1 MIRFFL
7 VLNLLVGSV
16 NFTIAQSIDSEN
28 LMTIGGETISV
39 KEFLRVYNKNID
51 LVQDESQKNIDYY
64 LNLYTNYKLKLK
76 EARTL
81 GFDKKDSYKKEFESY
96 KNQLSKAYTTDKEV
110 TETLVKEAYNRT
122 TSEVKAHHILVRIQ
136 PGQDT
141 LAAYEKIKALR
152 SRMVKEDFTSL
163 RTALHDGKSVFV
175 EDLGY
180 FSAFKMVYDFEN
192 AAFNTPLGQ
201 TSKPFRTQFG
211 YHVVKVLDKRP
222 SKGKVQVA
230 HIMIANNQKDSTLV
244 PENRIKEIFR
254 SIQEGDSFESLA
266 KQFSDDKSSAAKG
279 GVMNPFKS
287 GDIRSEIFVNTA
299 FGLKEI
305 GAISEPIQSQFG
317 WHILKL
323 ISKTPV
329 EPYEQIKVDLE
340 QKVKRDARSKIIR
353 QKMLEKLKQQ
363 YTISQPSLESV
374 VAKIQKNDADDTWE
388 VEASMEPQ
396 VFLKIESQE
405 LSYRDFL
412 DLLNKNKRSFKAS
425 TGKSKFISNQYAL
438 FLENNLFQYKKNNLI
453 NENED
458 YANVL
463 KEYEEGLLLFDIME
477 NKIWKGA
484 QLDSIGLKS
493 YYNENTSKFKSNSK
507 ITATIARS
515 NKKKKLKAVKKMWS
529 QGFSTDAISQKLNE
543 RDQALIFSSGDF
555 EIDSPLIP
563 KNMVFNK
570 GISEIYSLDD
580 NYVLLNI
587 SNIETP
593 QILSFEDAKGA
604 VISKYQSVLE
614 SEWLEKLRNKYP
626 IVINEKILSDL
637 KKSIKTEWCF
647 LDSLVYVFCL
657 FLAVT

>member
-340 QKVKRDARSKIIR
+340 QKVKRDARSKVIR

-587 SNIETP
+587 SYIETP

-614 SEWLEKLRNKYP
+614 SEWLETLRNKYP

-637 KKSIKTEWCF
+637 KKSIKTE
-647 LDSLVYVFCL
+647 
-657 FLAVT
+657 

>member
-7 VLNLLVGSV
+7 VLNLLIGSV

-81 GFDKKDSYKKEFESY
+81 GFDQKESYKKEFESY
-96 KNQLSKAYTTDKEV
+96 KNQLSKTYTSDKEV

-122 TSEVKAHHILVRIQ
+122 AKEVKAQHILVRIQ

-141 LAAYEKIKALR
+141 LAAYEKIQALR
-152 SRMVKEDFTSL
+152 PRMVKEDFKSL
-163 RTALHDGKSVFV
+163 RTALHDGKSIFV

-211 YHVVKVLDKRP
+211 YHVVKVLNKRP

-230 HIMIANNQKDSTLV
+230 HIMIANTQNDSTLV
-244 PENRIKEIFR
+244 PENRIKEIYR
-254 SIQEGDSFESLA
+254 SIKEGDSFESLA

-299 FGLKEI
+299 FELKDI
-305 GAISEPIQSQFG
+305 GAISEPIQTQFG

-329 EPYEQIKVDLE
+329 EPYEKIKVDLE
-340 QKVKRDARSKIIR
+340 QKVKRDSRSKIIR

-363 YTISQPSLESV
+363 YKISQPSLESV
-374 VAKIQKNDADDTWE
+374 AAFIEINDADDTWM
-388 VEASMEPQ
+388 VEASIEPQ

-405 LSYRDFL
+405 FLYKDFL
-412 DLLNKNKRSFKAS
+412 DLLNKNKRSFNIS
-425 TGKSKFISNQYAL
+425 TGKSKFISKQYAL

-493 YYNENTSKFKSNSK
+493 YYNENTSKFMSNSK
-507 ITATIARS
+507 ISATIARS
-515 NKKKKLKAVKKMWS
+515 NKKKKLKAVKKLWS
-529 QGFSTDAISQKLNE
+529 QGLSTETISQKLNK

-555 EIDSPLIP
+555 EIDNPLIP
-563 KNMVFNK
+563 KNIFFKK
-570 GISEIYSLDD
+570 GISEIFRLDD

-587 SNIETP
+587 RNIEAP
-593 QILSFEDAKGA
+593 QVLSFEDAKGA
-604 VISKYQSVLE
+604 VISNYQNVLE
-614 SEWLEKLRNKYP
+614 SEWLETLRNKYP
-626 IVINEKILSDL
+626 IVINRKILNDL
-637 KKSIKTEWCF
+637 KKSIKKE
-647 LDSLVYVFCL
+647 
-657 FLAVT
+657 

>member
-28 LMTIGGETISV
+28 LMIIGGDTISV

-438 FLENNLFQYKKNNLI
+438 FLGNNLFQYKKNNLI

-529 QGFSTDAISQKLNE
+529 QGLSTDAISQKLNE

-614 SEWLEKLRNKYP
+614 SKWLETLRNKYP

-637 KKSIKTEWCF
+637 KKSIKTE
-647 LDSLVYVFCL
+647 
-657 FLAVT
+657 

>member
-152 SRMVKEDFTSL
+152 SRMVKEDFTIL

-614 SEWLEKLRNKYP
+614 SKWLETLRNKYP

-637 KKSIKTEWCF
+637 KKSIKTE
-647 LDSLVYVFCL
+647 
-657 FLAVT
+657 

>member
-96 KNQLSKAYTTDKEV
+96 KNQLSKAYTSDKEV

-230 HIMIANNQKDSTLV
+230 HIMIANNQKDTTLV
-244 PENRIKEIFR
+244 PENRIKEIYR

-340 QKVKRDARSKIIR
+340 QKVKRDARSKVIR

-374 VAKIQKNDADDTWE
+374 VAKIQKNDADDAWE
-388 VEASMEPQ
+388 AEASMEPQ

-405 LSYRDFL
+405 FSYRDFL

-529 QGFSTDAISQKLNE
+529 QGLSTDAISQKLNE

-614 SEWLEKLRNKYP
+614 SKWLETLRNKYP

-637 KKSIKTEWCF
+637 KKSIKTE
-647 LDSLVYVFCL
+647 
-657 FLAVT
+657 

>member
-7 VLNLLVGSV
+7 VLNLLIGFV
-16 NFTIAQSIDSEN
+16 NFTIAQPIDSEN
-28 LMTIGGETISV
+28 LMTIADETISV

-81 GFDKKDSYKKEFESY
+81 GFDQKESYKKEFESY
-96 KNQLSKAYTTDKEV
+96 KNQLSKAYTSDKEV

-122 TSEVKAHHILVRIQ
+122 ANEVKAQHILVRIQ

-141 LAAYEKIKALR
+141 LAAYEKIQALR
-152 SRMVKEDFTSL
+152 PRMVKEDFKSL
-163 RTALHDGKSVFV
+163 RTALHDGKSIFV

-211 YHVVKVLDKRP
+211 YHVVKVLNKRP

-230 HIMIANNQKDSTLV
+230 HIMIANTQNDSTLV
-244 PENRIKEIFR
+244 PQNRIKEIYR

-299 FGLKEI
+299 FGLKDI
-305 GAISEPIQSQFG
+305 GAISEPIQTQFG

-329 EPYEQIKVDLE
+329 EPYEKIKVDLE
-340 QKVKRDARSKIIR
+340 QKVKRDSRSKIIR

-363 YTISQPSLESV
+363 YKISQPSLESV
-374 VAKIQKNDADDTWE
+374 AALIEINDADDTWM
-388 VEASMEPQ
+388 VEASIEPQ

-405 LSYRDFL
+405 FLYKDFV
-412 DLLNKNKRSFKAS
+412 DLLNKNKRSFNVS
-425 TGKSKFISNQYAL
+425 TGKSKFISKQYAL

-515 NKKKKLKAVKKMWS
+515 NKKKKLKAVKKLWS
-529 QGFSTDAISQKLNE
+529 QGLSTETISQKLNK
-543 RDQALIFSSGDF
+543 RDQTLIFSSGDF
-555 EIDSPLIP
+555 EIDNPLIP

-570 GISEIYSLDD
+570 GISEIFSLDD

-604 VISKYQSVLE
+604 VISNYQNVLE
-614 SEWLEKLRNKYP
+614 FEWLETLRNKYP
-626 IVINEKILSDL
+626 IVINEEILNDL
-637 KKSIKTEWCF
+637 KKSIKTE
-647 LDSLVYVFCL
+647 
-657 FLAVT
+657 

>member
-244 PENRIKEIFR
+244 PENRIKEIYR

-388 VEASMEPQ
+388 VEAFMEPQ

-614 SEWLEKLRNKYP
+614 SKWLETLRNKYP

-637 KKSIKTEWCF
+637 KKSIKTE
-647 LDSLVYVFCL
+647 
-657 FLAVT
+657 

>member
-1 MIRFFL
+1 
-7 VLNLLVGSV
+7 
-16 NFTIAQSIDSEN
+16 
-28 LMTIGGETISV
+28 
-39 KEFLRVYNKNID
+39 
-51 LVQDESQKNIDYY
+51 
-64 LNLYTNYKLKLK
+64 
-76 EARTL
+76 
-81 GFDKKDSYKKEFESY
+81 
-96 KNQLSKAYTTDKEV
+96 
-110 TETLVKEAYNRT
+110 
-122 TSEVKAHHILVRIQ
+122 
-136 PGQDT
+136 
-141 LAAYEKIKALR
+141 
-152 SRMVKEDFTSL
+152 MVKEDFTSL

-230 HIMIANNQKDSTLV
+230 HIMIANNPKDSTLV
-244 PENRIKEIFR
+244 PENRIKEIYR

-340 QKVKRDARSKIIR
+340 QKVKRDARSKVIR

-374 VAKIQKNDADDTWE
+374 VAKIQKNDADATWE

-405 LSYRDFL
+405 FSYRDFL

-604 VISKYQSVLE
+604 VISKYQIVLE
-614 SEWLEKLRNKYP
+614 SEWLEILRNKYP

-637 KKSIKTEWCF
+637 KKSIKTE
-647 LDSLVYVFCL
+647 
-657 FLAVT
+657 

>member
-244 PENRIKEIFR
+244 PENRIKEIYR

-374 VAKIQKNDADDTWE
+374 VAKIQKNDADATWE

-405 LSYRDFL
+405 FSYRDFL

-438 FLENNLFQYKKNNLI
+438 FLGNNLFQYKKNNLI

-529 QGFSTDAISQKLNE
+529 QGLSTDAISQKLNE

-614 SEWLEKLRNKYP
+614 SEWLETLRNKYP

-637 KKSIKTEWCF
+637 KKSIKTE
-647 LDSLVYVFCL
+647 
-657 FLAVT
+657 

>member
-7 VLNLLVGSV
+7 VLNLLIGSV

-51 LVQDESQKNIDYY
+51 LVQDETQKNIDYY

-81 GFDKKDSYKKEFESY
+81 GFDQKESYKKEFQSY
-96 KNQLSKAYTTDKEV
+96 KNQLSKTYTSDKEV

-122 TSEVKAHHILVRIQ
+122 AKEVKAQHILVRIQ

-141 LAAYEKIKALR
+141 LAAYEKIQALR
-152 SRMVKEDFTSL
+152 PRMVKEDFKSL
-163 RTALHDGKSVFV
+163 RTALHDGKSIFV

-211 YHVVKVLDKRP
+211 YHVVKVLNKRP

-230 HIMIANNQKDSTLV
+230 HIMIANTQNDSTLV
-244 PENRIKEIFR
+244 PENRIKEIYR

-299 FGLKEI
+299 FELKDI
-305 GAISEPIQSQFG
+305 GAISEPIQTQFG

-329 EPYEQIKVDLE
+329 EPYEKIKVDLE
-340 QKVKRDARSKIIR
+340 QKVKRDSRSKIIR

-363 YTISQPSLESV
+363 YKISQPSLESV
-374 VAKIQKNDADDTWE
+374 AAFIEINDADDTWM
-388 VEASMEPQ
+388 VEASIESQ
-396 VFLKIESQE
+396 IFLKIESQE
-405 LSYRDFL
+405 FLYKDFL
-412 DLLNKNKRSFKAS
+412 DLLNKNKRSFNIS
-425 TGKSKFISNQYAL
+425 TGKSKFISKQYAL

-493 YYNENTSKFKSNSK
+493 YYNENTSKFMSNSK
-507 ITATIARS
+507 ISATIARS
-515 NKKKKLKAVKKMWS
+515 NKKKKLKAVKKLWS
-529 QGFSTDAISQKLNE
+529 QGLSTETISQKLNK

-555 EIDSPLIP
+555 EIDNPLIP
-563 KNMVFNK
+563 KNIFFKK
-570 GISEIYSLDD
+570 GISEIFRLDD

-587 SNIETP
+587 RNIEAP
-593 QILSFEDAKGA
+593 QVLSFEDAKGA
-604 VISKYQSVLE
+604 VISNYQNVLE
-614 SEWLEKLRNKYP
+614 SEWLETLRNKYP
-626 IVINEKILSDL
+626 IVINRKILNDL
-637 KKSIKTEWCF
+637 KKSIKKE
-647 LDSLVYVFCL
+647 
-657 FLAVT
+657 

>member
-1 MIRFFL
+1 MNRFFL
-7 VLNLLVGSV
+7 ILNLFIGSL

-81 GFDKKDSYKKEFESY
+81 GFDQKDSYKKEFESY
-96 KNQLSKAYTTDKEV
+96 KNQLSKTYISDKEV

-122 TSEVKAHHILVRIQ
+122 ANEVKAQHILVRIQ
-136 PGQDT
+136 PGQDS
-141 LAAYEKIKALR
+141 LAAYEKIQALR
-152 SRMVKEDFTSL
+152 PRMVNEDFKSL
-163 RTALHDGKSVFV
+163 RTALHDGKSIFV

-201 TSKPFRTQFG
+201 TSQPFKTQFG
-211 YHVVKVLDKRP
+211 YHVVKILDKRP

-230 HIMIANNQKDSTLV
+230 HIMIANTQRDSTLV
-244 PENRIKEIFR
+244 PENRIKEIYR
-254 SIQEGDSFESLA
+254 SIQEGDSFDSLA

-287 GDIRSEIFVNTA
+287 GDIRSEIFINSA
-299 FGLKEI
+299 FGLKDM
-305 GAISEPIQSQFG
+305 GDISKPIQTQFG

-329 EPYEQIKVDLE
+329 EPYEKIKLDIE

-353 QKMLEKLKQQ
+353 QKMLKKLKQQ
-363 YTISQPSLESV
+363 YKISQPSLESL
-374 VAKIQKNDADDTWE
+374 AALIEINDADDTWI
-388 VEASMEPQ
+388 VEASIEPQ

-405 LSYRDFL
+405 FTYKDFL
-412 DLLNKNKRSFKAS
+412 DLLNKNKRSFNVS
-425 TGKSKFISNQYAL
+425 TNKLEFISKQYAL

-515 NKKKKLKAVKKMWS
+515 NKKKKMKAVKKLWI
-529 QGFSTDAISQKLNE
+529 QGLSTEAISQKLNKV
-543 RDQALIFSSGDF
+543 DQSLIFSSGDF
-555 EIDSPLIP
+555 EIDNPLIP
-563 KNMVFNK
+563 KNMVFSK
-570 GISEIYSLDD
+570 GISDIFSLGDS
-580 NYVLLNI
+580 YVLLNI
-587 SNIETP
+587 SNIEKP
-593 QILSFEDAKGA
+593 QLLSFEDAKGA
-604 VISKYQSVLE
+604 VISNYQNVLE
-614 SEWLEKLRNKYP
+614 SEWLETLKNKYP
-626 IVINEKILSDL
+626 IFVNEDILNDL
-637 KKSIKTEWCF
+637 KKSIKNE
-647 LDSLVYVFCL
+647 
-657 FLAVT
+657 

>member
-7 VLNLLVGSV
+7 VLNLLIGSV

-81 GFDKKDSYKKEFESY
+81 GFDQKESYKKEFQSY
-96 KNQLSKAYTTDKEV
+96 KNQLSKAYTSDKEV

-122 TSEVKAHHILVRIQ
+122 ANEVKAQHILVRIQ

-141 LAAYEKIKALR
+141 LAAYEKIQALR
-152 SRMVKEDFTSL
+152 PRMVKEVFKSL
-163 RTALHDGKSVFV
+163 RTALHDGKSIFV

-211 YHVVKVLDKRP
+211 YHVVKVLNKRP

-230 HIMIANNQKDSTLV
+230 HIMIANSQNDSTLV
-244 PENRIKEIFR
+244 PENRIKEIYR

-299 FGLKEI
+299 FELKDI
-305 GAISEPIQSQFG
+305 GAISEPIQTQFG

-329 EPYEQIKVDLE
+329 EPYEKIKVDLE
-340 QKVKRDARSKIIR
+340 QKVKRDSRSKIIR

-363 YTISQPSLESV
+363 YKISQPSLESV
-374 VAKIQKNDADDTWE
+374 AAFIEINDADDTWM
-388 VEASMEPQ
+388 VEASIESQ
-396 VFLKIESQE
+396 IFLKIESQE
-405 LSYRDFL
+405 FLYKDFL
-412 DLLNKNKRSFKAS
+412 DLLNKNKRSFNIS
-425 TGKSKFISNQYAL
+425 TGKSKFISKQYAL

-493 YYNENTSKFKSNSK
+493 YYNENTSKFMSNSK
-507 ITATIARS
+507 ISATIARS
-515 NKKKKLKAVKKMWS
+515 NKKKKLKAVKKLWS
-529 QGFSTDAISQKLNE
+529 QGLSTETISQKLNK

-555 EIDSPLIP
+555 EIDNPLIP
-563 KNMVFNK
+563 KNIFFKK
-570 GISEIYSLDD
+570 GISEIFRLDD

-587 SNIETP
+587 RNIEAP
-593 QILSFEDAKGA
+593 QVLSFEDAKGA
-604 VISKYQSVLE
+604 VISNYQNVLE
-614 SEWLEKLRNKYP
+614 SEWLETLRNKYP
-626 IVINEKILSDL
+626 IVINRKILNDL
-637 KKSIKTEWCF
+637 KKSIKKE
-647 LDSLVYVFCL
+647 
-657 FLAVT
+657 

>member
-7 VLNLLVGSV
+7 VLNLLIGFV

-81 GFDKKDSYKKEFESY
+81 GFDQKESYKKEFESY
-96 KNQLSKAYTTDKEV
+96 KNQLSKAYTSDKEV

-122 TSEVKAHHILVRIQ
+122 AEEVKAQHILVRIQ
-136 PGQDT
+136 PGKDT
-141 LAAYEKIKALR
+141 LAAYEKIQALR
-152 SRMVKEDFTSL
+152 PRMIKEDFKNL
-163 RTALHDGKSVFV
+163 RNALHDGKYIFV

-211 YHVVKVLDKRP
+211 YHVVKVLNKRP

-230 HIMIANNQKDSTLV
+230 HIMIANTQNDSTLV
-244 PENRIKEIFR
+244 PENRIKEIYR

-299 FGLKEI
+299 FGLKDI
-305 GAISEPIQSQFG
+305 GAISEPIQTQFG

-329 EPYEQIKVDLE
+329 EPYEKIKVDLE

-363 YTISQPSLESV
+363 YKISQPSIESV
-374 VAKIQKNDADDTWE
+374 AALIEINDADDTWM
-388 VEASMEPQ
+388 VQASIEPQ

-405 LSYRDFL
+405 FLYKDFL
-412 DLLNKNKRSFKAS
+412 DLLNKNKRSFNVS
-425 TGKSKFISNQYAL
+425 TGKSKFISKQYAL

-515 NKKKKLKAVKKMWS
+515 NKKKKLKAVKKLWS
-529 QGFSTDAISQKLNE
+529 QGLSTEAISQKLNK
-543 RDQALIFSSGDF
+543 RDQVLIFSSGDF
-555 EIDSPLIP
+555 EIDNPLIP

-570 GISEIYSLDD
+570 GISEIFSLDD
-580 NYVLLNI
+580 NYILLNI

-604 VISKYQSVLE
+604 VISNYQNVLE
-614 SEWLEKLRNKYP
+614 FEWLETLRNKYP
-626 IVINEKILSDL
+626 IVINDDILNDL
-637 KKSIKTEWCF
+637 KKSIKTE
-647 LDSLVYVFCL
+647 
-657 FLAVT
+657 

>member
-7 VLNLLVGSV
+7 VLNLLIGFV

-81 GFDKKDSYKKEFESY
+81 GFDQKESYKKEFESY
-96 KNQLSKAYTTDKEV
+96 KNQLSKAYTSDKEV

-122 TSEVKAHHILVRIQ
+122 ANEVKAQHILVRIQ

-141 LAAYEKIKALR
+141 LAAYEKIQALR
-152 SRMVKEDFTSL
+152 PRMVKEDFKSL
-163 RTALHDGKSVFV
+163 RTALHDGKSIFV

-211 YHVVKVLDKRP
+211 YHVVKVLNKRP

-230 HIMIANNQKDSTLV
+230 HIMIANTQNDSTLV
-244 PENRIKEIFR
+244 PENRIKEIYR

-279 GVMNPFKS
+279 GVMNSFKS

-299 FGLKEI
+299 FGLKDI
-305 GAISEPIQSQFG
+305 GAISEPIQTQFG

-329 EPYEQIKVDLE
+329 EPYEKIKVDLE

-363 YTISQPSLESV
+363 YKISQPSIESV
-374 VAKIQKNDADDTWE
+374 AALIEINDADDTWM
-388 VEASMEPQ
+388 VQASIEPQ

-405 LSYRDFL
+405 FLYKDFL
-412 DLLNKNKRSFKAS
+412 DLLNKNKRSFNVS
-425 TGKSKFISNQYAL
+425 TGKSKFISKQYAL

-515 NKKKKLKAVKKMWS
+515 NKKKKLKAVKKLWS
-529 QGFSTDAISQKLNE
+529 QGLSTEAISQKLNK
-543 RDQALIFSSGDF
+543 RDQVLIFSSGDF
-555 EIDSPLIP
+555 EIDNPLIP

-570 GISEIYSLDD
+570 GISEIFSLDD
-580 NYVLLNI
+580 NYILLNI

-604 VISKYQSVLE
+604 VISNYQNVLE
-614 SEWLEKLRNKYP
+614 FEWLETLRNKYP
-626 IVINEKILSDL
+626 IVINDDILNDL
-637 KKSIKTEWCF
+637 KKSIKTE
-647 LDSLVYVFCL
+647 
-657 FLAVT
+657 

>member
-340 QKVKRDARSKIIR
+340 QKVKRDARSKVIR

-438 FLENNLFQYKKNNLI
+438 FLGNNLFQYKKNNLI

-614 SEWLEKLRNKYP
+614 SKWLETLRNKYP
-626 IVINEKILSDL
+626 IVVNEKILSDL
-637 KKSIKTEWCF
+637 KKSIKTE
-647 LDSLVYVFCL
+647 
-657 FLAVT
+657 

>member
-7 VLNLLVGSV
+7 VLNLLVGSI

-222 SKGKVQVA
+222 SKG
-230 HIMIANNQKDSTLV
+230 
-244 PENRIKEIFR
+244 
-254 SIQEGDSFESLA
+254 
-266 KQFSDDKSSAAKG
+266 
-279 GVMNPFKS
+279 
-287 GDIRSEIFVNTA
+287 
-299 FGLKEI
+299 
-305 GAISEPIQSQFG
+305 
-317 WHILKL
+317 
-323 ISKTPV
+323 
-329 EPYEQIKVDLE
+329 
-340 QKVKRDARSKIIR
+340 
-353 QKMLEKLKQQ
+353 
-363 YTISQPSLESV
+363 
-374 VAKIQKNDADDTWE
+374 ND
-388 VEASMEPQ
+388 
-396 VFLKIESQE
+396 
-405 LSYRDFL
+405 
-412 DLLNKNKRSFKAS
+412 
-425 TGKSKFISNQYAL
+425 
-438 FLENNLFQYKKNNLI
+438 
-453 NENED
+453 
-458 YANVL
+458 
-463 KEYEEGLLLFDIME
+463 
-477 NKIWKGA
+477 
-484 QLDSIGLKS
+484 
-493 YYNENTSKFKSNSK
+493 
-507 ITATIARS
+507 
-515 NKKKKLKAVKKMWS
+515 
-529 QGFSTDAISQKLNE
+529 
-543 RDQALIFSSGDF
+543 
-555 EIDSPLIP
+555 
-563 KNMVFNK
+563 
-570 GISEIYSLDD
+570 
-580 NYVLLNI
+580 
-587 SNIETP
+587 
-593 QILSFEDAKGA
+593 
-604 VISKYQSVLE
+604 
-614 SEWLEKLRNKYP
+614 
-626 IVINEKILSDL
+626 
-637 KKSIKTEWCF
+637 
-647 LDSLVYVFCL
+647 
-657 FLAVT
+657 

>member
-96 KNQLSKAYTTDKEV
+96 KNQLSKAYTSDKEV

-244 PENRIKEIFR
+244 PENRIKEIYR

-299 FGLKEI
+299 FALKEI

-388 VEASMEPQ
+388 AEASMEPQ

-405 LSYRDFL
+405 FSYRDFL

-529 QGFSTDAISQKLNE
+529 QGLSTDAISQKLNE

-614 SEWLEKLRNKYP
+614 SKWLETLRNKYP

-637 KKSIKTEWCF
+637 KKSIKTE
-647 LDSLVYVFCL
+647 
-657 FLAVT
+657 

>member
-96 KNQLSKAYTTDKEV
+96 KNQLSKAYTNDKEV

-614 SEWLEKLRNKYP
+614 SKWLETLRNKYP

-637 KKSIKTEWCF
+637 KKSIKTE
-647 LDSLVYVFCL
+647 
-657 FLAVT
+657 

>member
-28 LMTIGGETISV
+28 LMTIGGETITV

-230 HIMIANNQKDSTLV
+230 HIMIANNPKDSTLV
-244 PENRIKEIFR
+244 PENRIKEIYR

-374 VAKIQKNDADDTWE
+374 VAKIQKNDADATWE

-405 LSYRDFL
+405 FSYRDFL

-614 SEWLEKLRNKYP
+614 SEWLETLRNKYP

-637 KKSIKTEWCF
+637 KKSIKTE
-647 LDSLVYVFCL
+647 
-657 FLAVT
+657 

>member
-340 QKVKRDARSKIIR
+340 QKVKRDARSKVIR

-438 FLENNLFQYKKNNLI
+438 FLGNNLFQYKKNNLI

-614 SEWLEKLRNKYP
+614 SKWLETLRNKYP

-637 KKSIKTEWCF
+637 KKSIKTE
-647 LDSLVYVFCL
+647 
-657 FLAVT
+657 

>member
-96 KNQLSKAYTTDKEV
+96 KNQLSKAYTSDKEV

-405 LSYRDFL
+405 FSYRDFL

-507 ITATIARS
+507 ITASIARS

-614 SEWLEKLRNKYP
+614 SKWLETLRNKYP

-637 KKSIKTEWCF
+637 KKSIKTE
-647 LDSLVYVFCL
+647 
-657 FLAVT
+657 

>member
-81 GFDKKDSYKKEFESY
+81 GFDKKDSYKNEFESY

-152 SRMVKEDFTSL
+152 SRMVKENFTSL

-244 PENRIKEIFR
+244 PENRIKEIYR

-340 QKVKRDARSKIIR
+340 QKVKRDARSKVIR

-374 VAKIQKNDADDTWE
+374 VAKIQKNDADDNWE

-405 LSYRDFL
+405 FSYRDFL

-529 QGFSTDAISQKLNE
+529 QGLSTDAISQKLNE

-614 SEWLEKLRNKYP
+614 SEWLETLRNKYP

-637 KKSIKTEWCF
+637 KKSIKTE
-647 LDSLVYVFCL
+647 
-657 FLAVT
+657 

>member
-388 VEASMEPQ
+388 VEAFMEPQ

-515 NKKKKLKAVKKMWS
+515 NKKKKLNAVKKMWS

-563 KNMVFNK
+563 KNMVLNK

-580 NYVLLNI
+580 NYVLMNI

-614 SEWLEKLRNKYP
+614 SKWLETLRNKYP

-637 KKSIKTEWCF
+637 KKSIKTE
-647 LDSLVYVFCL
+647 
-657 FLAVT
+657 

>member
-1 MIRFFL
+1 
-7 VLNLLVGSV
+7 
-16 NFTIAQSIDSEN
+16 
-28 LMTIGGETISV
+28 MTIGGETISV

-244 PENRIKEIFR
+244 PENRIKEIYR

-340 QKVKRDARSKIIR
+340 QKVKRDARSKVIR

-405 LSYRDFL
+405 FSYRDFL

-614 SEWLEKLRNKYP
+614 SEWLETLRNKYP

-637 KKSIKTEWCF
+637 KKSIKTE
-647 LDSLVYVFCL
+647 
-657 FLAVT
+657 

>member
-152 SRMVKEDFTSL
+152 SRMVREDFTSL

-405 LSYRDFL
+405 FSYRDFL

-604 VISKYQSVLE
+604 VISKYQIVLE
-614 SEWLEKLRNKYP
+614 SKWLETLRNKYP

-637 KKSIKTEWCF
+637 KKSIKTE
-647 LDSLVYVFCL
+647 
-657 FLAVT
+657 

>member
-7 VLNLLVGSV
+7 VLNLLIGSV

-81 GFDKKDSYKKEFESY
+81 GFDQKESYKKEFQSY
-96 KNQLSKAYTTDKEV
+96 KNQLSKTYTSDKEV

-122 TSEVKAHHILVRIQ
+122 ANEVKAQHILVRIQ

-141 LAAYEKIKALR
+141 LAAYEKIQALR
-152 SRMVKEDFTSL
+152 PRMVKEVFKSL
-163 RTALHDGKSVFV
+163 RTALHDGKSIFV

-211 YHVVKVLDKRP
+211 YHVVKVLNKRP

-230 HIMIANNQKDSTLV
+230 HIMIANTQNDSTLV
-244 PENRIKEIFR
+244 PENRIKEIYR

-299 FGLKEI
+299 FELKDI
-305 GAISEPIQSQFG
+305 GAISEPIQTQFG

-329 EPYEQIKVDLE
+329 EPYEKIKVDLE
-340 QKVKRDARSKIIR
+340 QKVKRDSRSKIIR

-363 YTISQPSLESV
+363 YKISQPSLESV
-374 VAKIQKNDADDTWE
+374 AAFIEINDADDTWM
-388 VEASMEPQ
+388 VEASIESQ
-396 VFLKIESQE
+396 IFLKIESQE
-405 LSYRDFL
+405 FLYKDFL
-412 DLLNKNKRSFKAS
+412 DLLNKNKRSFNIS
-425 TGKSKFISNQYAL
+425 TGKSKFISKQYAL

-493 YYNENTSKFKSNSK
+493 YYNENTSKFMSNSK
-507 ITATIARS
+507 ISATIARS
-515 NKKKKLKAVKKMWS
+515 NKKKKLKAVKKLWS
-529 QGFSTDAISQKLNE
+529 QGLSTETISQKLNK

-555 EIDSPLIP
+555 EIDNPLIP
-563 KNMVFNK
+563 KNIFFKK
-570 GISEIYSLDD
+570 GISEIFRLDD

-587 SNIETP
+587 RNIEAP
-593 QILSFEDAKGA
+593 QVLSFEDAKGA
-604 VISKYQSVLE
+604 VISNYQNVLE
-614 SEWLEKLRNKYP
+614 SEWLETLRNKYP
-626 IVINEKILSDL
+626 IVINRKILNDL
-637 KKSIKTEWCF
+637 KKSIKKE
-647 LDSLVYVFCL
+647 
-657 FLAVT
+657 

>member
-7 VLNLLVGSV
+7 VLNLLIGFV

-81 GFDKKDSYKKEFESY
+81 GFDQKESYKKEFESY
-96 KNQLSKAYTTDKEV
+96 KNQLSKAYTSDKEV

-122 TSEVKAHHILVRIQ
+122 AKEVKAQHILVRIQ

-141 LAAYEKIKALR
+141 LAAYEKIQALR
-152 SRMVKEDFTSL
+152 PRMVKEDFKSL
-163 RTALHDGKSVFV
+163 RTALHDGKSIFV

-211 YHVVKVLDKRP
+211 YHVVKVLNKRP

-230 HIMIANNQKDSTLV
+230 HIMIANTQNDSTLV
-244 PENRIKEIFR
+244 PENRIKEIYR

-299 FGLKEI
+299 FGLKDI
-305 GAISEPIQSQFG
+305 GAISEPIQTQFG

-329 EPYEQIKVDLE
+329 EPYEKIKVDLE

-363 YTISQPSLESV
+363 YKISQPSIESV
-374 VAKIQKNDADDTWE
+374 AALIEINDADDTWM
-388 VEASMEPQ
+388 VQASIEPQ

-405 LSYRDFL
+405 FLYKDFL
-412 DLLNKNKRSFKAS
+412 DLLNKNKRSFNVS
-425 TGKSKFISNQYAL
+425 TGKSKFISKQYTL

-515 NKKKKLKAVKKMWS
+515 NKKKKLKAVKKLWS
-529 QGFSTDAISQKLNE
+529 QGLSTEAISQKLNK
-543 RDQALIFSSGDF
+543 RDQVLIFSSGDF
-555 EIDSPLIP
+555 EIDNPLIP

-570 GISEIYSLDD
+570 GISEIFSLDD
-580 NYVLLNI
+580 NYILLNI

-604 VISKYQSVLE
+604 VISNYQNVLE
-614 SEWLEKLRNKYP
+614 SEWLETLRNKFP
-626 IVINEKILSDL
+626 IVINEEILNDL
-637 KKSIKTEWCF
+637 KKSIKTE
-647 LDSLVYVFCL
+647 
-657 FLAVT
+657 

>member
-7 VLNLLVGSV
+7 VLNLLIGSV
-16 NFTIAQSIDSEN
+16 NFTIAQPIDSEN

-81 GFDKKDSYKKEFESY
+81 GFDQKESYKKEFESY
-96 KNQLSKAYTTDKEV
+96 KNQLSKAYTSDKEV

-122 TSEVKAHHILVRIQ
+122 ANEVKAQHILVRIQ

-141 LAAYEKIKALR
+141 LAAYEKIQALR
-152 SRMVKEDFTSL
+152 PRMVKEDFKSL
-163 RTALHDGKSVFV
+163 RTALHDGKSIFV

-211 YHVVKVLDKRP
+211 YHVVKVLNKRP

-230 HIMIANNQKDSTLV
+230 HIMIANTQNDSTLV
-244 PENRIKEIFR
+244 PQNRIKEIYR

-299 FGLKEI
+299 FGLKDI
-305 GAISEPIQSQFG
+305 GAISEPIQTQFG

-323 ISKTPV
+323 ISKTTV
-329 EPYEQIKVDLE
+329 EPYEKIKVDLE
-340 QKVKRDARSKIIR
+340 QKVKRDSRSKIIR

-363 YTISQPSLESV
+363 YKISQPSLESV
-374 VAKIQKNDADDTWE
+374 AALIEINDADDTWM
-388 VEASMEPQ
+388 VEASIEPQ

-405 LSYRDFL
+405 FLYKDFV
-412 DLLNKNKRSFKAS
+412 DLLNKNKRSFNVS
-425 TGKSKFISNQYAL
+425 TGKSKFISKQYAL

-515 NKKKKLKAVKKMWS
+515 NKKKKLKAVKKLWI
-529 QGFSTDAISQKLNE
+529 QGLSTETISQKLNK

-555 EIDSPLIP
+555 EIDNPLIP
-563 KNMVFNK
+563 KNMVFKK
-570 GISEIYSLDD
+570 GISEIFSLDD

-604 VISKYQSVLE
+604 VISNYQNVLE
-614 SEWLEKLRNKYP
+614 FEWLETLRNKYP
-626 IVINEKILSDL
+626 IVINEEILNDL
-637 KKSIKTEWCF
+637 KKSIKTE
-647 LDSLVYVFCL
+647 
-657 FLAVT
+657 

>member
-7 VLNLLVGSV
+7 VLNLLIGSV

-81 GFDKKDSYKKEFESY
+81 GFDQKESYKKEFESY
-96 KNQLSKAYTTDKEV
+96 KNQLSKTYTSDKEV
-110 TETLVKEAYNRT
+110 TEMLVKEAYNRT
-122 TSEVKAHHILVRIQ
+122 AKEVKAQHILVRIQ

-141 LAAYEKIKALR
+141 LAAYEKIQALR
-152 SRMVKEDFTSL
+152 PRMVKEDFKSL
-163 RTALHDGKSVFV
+163 RTALHDGKSIFV

-211 YHVVKVLDKRP
+211 YHVVKVLNKRP

-230 HIMIANNQKDSTLV
+230 HIMIANTQNDSTLV
-244 PENRIKEIFR
+244 PENRIKEIYR

-299 FGLKEI
+299 FELKDI
-305 GAISEPIQSQFG
+305 GAISEPIQTQFG

-329 EPYEQIKVDLE
+329 EPYEKIKVDLE
-340 QKVKRDARSKIIR
+340 QKVKRDSRSKIIR

-363 YTISQPSLESV
+363 YKISQPSLESV
-374 VAKIQKNDADDTWE
+374 AAFIEINDADDTWM
-388 VEASMEPQ
+388 VEASIESQ
-396 VFLKIESQE
+396 IFLKIESQE
-405 LSYRDFL
+405 FLYKDFL
-412 DLLNKNKRSFKAS
+412 DLLNKNKRSFNIS
-425 TGKSKFISNQYAL
+425 TGKSKFISKQYAL

-493 YYNENTSKFKSNSK
+493 YYNENTSKFMSNSK
-507 ITATIARS
+507 ISATIARS
-515 NKKKKLKAVKKMWS
+515 NKKKKLKAVKKLWS
-529 QGFSTDAISQKLNE
+529 QGLSTETISQKLNK

-555 EIDSPLIP
+555 EIDNPLIP
-563 KNMVFNK
+563 KNIFFKK
-570 GISEIYSLDD
+570 GISEIFRLDD

-587 SNIETP
+587 RNIEAP
-593 QILSFEDAKGA
+593 QVLSFEDAKGA
-604 VISKYQSVLE
+604 VISNYQNVLE
-614 SEWLEKLRNKYP
+614 SEWLETLRNKYP
-626 IVINEKILSDL
+626 IVINRKILNDL
-637 KKSIKTEWCF
+637 KKSIKKE
-647 LDSLVYVFCL
+647 
-657 FLAVT
+657 

>member
-1 MIRFFL
+1 
-7 VLNLLVGSV
+7 
-16 NFTIAQSIDSEN
+16 
-28 LMTIGGETISV
+28 
-39 KEFLRVYNKNID
+39 

-244 PENRIKEIFR
+244 PENRIKEIYR

-363 YTISQPSLESV
+363 YKISQPSLESV
-374 VAKIQKNDADDTWE
+374 VAKIQKNDADDNWE

-405 LSYRDFL
+405 FSYRDFL

-614 SEWLEKLRNKYP
+614 SEWLETLRNKYP

-637 KKSIKTEWCF
+637 KKSIKTE
-647 LDSLVYVFCL
+647 
-657 FLAVT
+657 

>member
-340 QKVKRDARSKIIR
+340 QKVKRDARSKVIR

-614 SEWLEKLRNKYP
+614 SEWLETLRNKYP

-637 KKSIKTEWCF
+637 KKSIKTE
-647 LDSLVYVFCL
+647 
-657 FLAVT
+657 

>member
-7 VLNLLVGSV
+7 VLNLFVGSV
-16 NFTIAQSIDSEN
+16 NFTIAQSIYSES

-81 GFDKKDSYKKEFESY
+81 GFDQKESYKKEFESY
-96 KNQLSKAYTTDKEV
+96 KNQLSKAYTSDKEV

-122 TSEVKAHHILVRIQ
+122 AKEVKAQHILVRIQ

-141 LAAYEKIKALR
+141 LAAYEKIQALR
-152 SRMVKEDFTSL
+152 PRMVKEDFKSL
-163 RTALHDGKSVFV
+163 RTALHDGKSIFV

-201 TSKPFRTQFG
+201 TSKPFMTQFG
-211 YHVVKVLDKRP
+211 YHVVKVLNKRP

-230 HIMIANNQKDSTLV
+230 HIMIANTQNDSTLV
-244 PENRIKEIFR
+244 PENRIKEIYR
-254 SIQEGDSFESLA
+254 SIQERDSFESLA

-299 FGLKEI
+299 FGLKDI
-305 GAISEPIQSQFG
+305 GAISEPIQTQFG

-323 ISKTPV
+323 VSKTPV
-329 EPYEQIKVDLE
+329 EPYEKIKVDLE

-353 QKMLEKLKQQ
+353 KKMLEKLKQQ
-363 YTISQPSLESV
+363 YKISQPSLESV
-374 VAKIQKNDADDTWE
+374 AALIEINDADDTWM
-388 VEASMEPQ
+388 VEASIEPQ

-405 LSYRDFL
+405 FLYKDFL
-412 DLLNKNKRSFKAS
+412 DLLNKNKRSFNVS
-425 TGKSKFISNQYAL
+425 TGKSKFISKQYAL

-515 NKKKKLKAVKKMWS
+515 NKKKKLKAVKKLWS
-529 QGFSTDAISQKLNE
+529 QGLSTEAISQKLNK

-555 EIDSPLIP
+555 EIDNPLIP
-563 KNMVFNK
+563 KNKVFNK
-570 GISEIYSLDD
+570 GISEIFRLDD

-604 VISKYQSVLE
+604 VISNYQNVLE
-614 SEWLEKLRNKYP
+614 SEWLETLRNKYP
-626 IVINEKILSDL
+626 IVINEEILNDL
-637 KKSIKTEWCF
+637 KKSIKNE
-647 LDSLVYVFCL
+647 
-657 FLAVT
+657 

>member
-96 KNQLSKAYTTDKEV
+96 KNQLSKAYTSDKEV

-152 SRMVKEDFTSL
+152 SRMVKEDFKSL

-192 AAFNTPLGQ
+192 AAFNTQLGQ

-244 PENRIKEIFR
+244 PENRIKEIYR

-388 VEASMEPQ
+388 AEASMEPQ

-405 LSYRDFL
+405 FSYRDFL

-438 FLENNLFQYKKNNLI
+438 FLENNLFLYKKNNLI

-529 QGFSTDAISQKLNE
+529 QGLSTDAISQKLNE

-614 SEWLEKLRNKYP
+614 SKWLETLRNKYP

-637 KKSIKTEWCF
+637 KKSIKTE
-647 LDSLVYVFCL
+647 
-657 FLAVT
+657 

>member
-230 HIMIANNQKDSTLV
+230 HIMIANNPKDSTLV
-244 PENRIKEIFR
+244 PENRIKEIYR

-363 YTISQPSLESV
+363 YKISQPSLESV
-374 VAKIQKNDADDTWE
+374 VAKIQKNDADDNWE

-405 LSYRDFL
+405 FSYRDFL

-614 SEWLEKLRNKYP
+614 SEWLETLRNKYP

-637 KKSIKTEWCF
+637 KKSIKTE
-647 LDSLVYVFCL
+647 
-657 FLAVT
+657 

>member
-244 PENRIKEIFR
+244 PENRIKEIYR

-363 YTISQPSLESV
+363 YKISQPSLESV
-374 VAKIQKNDADDTWE
+374 VAKIQKNDADDIWE
-388 VEASMEPQ
+388 VDASMEPQ

-405 LSYRDFL
+405 FSYRDFL

-614 SEWLEKLRNKYP
+614 SEWLETLRNKYP

-637 KKSIKTEWCF
+637 KKSIKTE
-647 LDSLVYVFCL
+647 
-657 FLAVT
+657 